1 MNFMTP
7 FGTFE
12 IVLAGSLAM
21 FLIPATGAF
30 AAAVKAFLNSSLR
43 EISFSFAIALISL
56 IRRISISFPFA
67 SNTPKSESIVNLFAP
82 K

>member
-7 FGTFE
+7 FGAFE

-30 AAAVKAFLNSSLR
+30 AAAV
-43 EISFSFAIALISL
+43 
-56 IRRISISFPFA
+56 
-67 SNTPKSESIVNLFAP
+67 
-82 K
+82 